1 MAKTETVY
9 PVYMIAGFLDSG
21 KTSFINGILSDG
33 FALEDRT
40 LLICCEEGEVEYDPK
55 VMHNVTVVT
64 VEDQETL
71 TPKFLL
77 EQQKKCKATQI
88 IVEYNGMWD
97 IQPFYEEGMP
107 ENWVLYQIIFT
118 VDGPTFDI
126 YSKNMGPLMLEKLR
140 NADMII
146 INRCSDELCTALRR
160 RNLRLINRRA
170 DIYLEKDD
178 GTSEDYMDGTVSA
191 FDLSGPELRIA
202 DEDYGL
208 WYVEIMDN
216 PAMYEG
222 KTVIFRAM
230 MCKPPQYGDYFTPGR
245 FVMVCCE
252 KDMNFLALACIG
264 WDVSKIPEK
273 TWVEVTARV
282 SLEHWDPYGEE
293 DGPVLHVTDL
303 RKCEKPAEEVV
314 QMTGPDAAMMVQ
326 PAAGSIPLP
335 AFSSRFGGVPAGEAV
350 RRRTAWYRSS
360 PSCGDAKRG
369 KGETS
374 HDQAA
379 EKRPGLCPGTSGGK
393 GYPDCGGKD
402 LPHG

>member
-40 LLICCEEGEVEYDPK
+40 LLLCCEEGEVEYDPK
-55 VMHNVTVVT
+55 VLHNVTVVK

-88 IVEYNGMWD
+88 IVEYNGMWN

-107 ENWVLYQIIFT
+107 KNWVLYQIIFT
-118 VDGPTFDI
+118 AEGPTFDL
-126 YSKNMGPLMLEKLR
+126 YTKNMGPLMLEKLR
-140 NADMII
+140 NADMIL
-146 INRCSDELCTALRR
+146 INRCDDDLCAALRR

-170 DIYLEKDD
+170 DIYLEKED

-216 PAMYEG
+216 PAMYAG

-230 MCKPPQYGDYFTPGR
+230 MCKPPKYGDYFTPGR
-245 FVMVCCE
+245 FAMVCCE
-252 KDMNFLALACIG
+252 QDMSFLALACID

-303 RKCEKPAEEVV
+303 RPCEKPAEEVV
-314 QMTGPDAAMMVQ
+314 QM
-326 PAAGSIPLP
+326 
-335 AFSSRFGGVPAGEAV
+335 
-350 RRRTAWYRSS
+350 
-360 PSCGDAKRG
+360 
-369 KGETS
+369 
-374 HDQAA
+374 
-379 EKRPGLCPGTSGGK
+379 
-393 GYPDCGGKD
+393 
-402 LPHG
+402 